1 MYYKML
7 KEIETMIDVQKMI
20 KDIKKLAEE
29 ANTVVTE
36 IEETILWTSINN

>member
-7 KEIETMIDVQKMI
+7 KEIETMIDVQEMI
-20 KDIKKLAEE
+20 KNIKKLAEE

-36 IEETILWTSINN
+36 IKETILWTSINN